1 MKYLYTTEP
10 DEGCHKINGV
20 YGRPVHTSE
29 QSKLKAKG
37 WKENPNELRKEE
49 GREEEKEVAKHF
61 EFTVNDNSEDAKC
74 WVKKSQS
81 DDRDVWADL
90 YEEKFGKRPHH
101 KAKLETIKA
110 KVDEAL
116 KDD

>member
-37 WKENPNELRKEE
+37 WKENPNELREEE
-49 GREEEKEVAKHF
+49 GREEKEVV
-61 EFTVNDNSEDAKC
+61 ENM
-74 WVKKSQS
+74 
-81 DDRDVWADL
+81 DL
-90 YEEKFGKRPHH
+90 DGYLRLKYEEVIGKKPHH
-101 KAKLETIKA
+101 KMKRETMQEKIA
-110 KVDEAL
+110 EAEA
-116 KDD
+116 DDNNSV

>member
-10 DEGCHKINGV
+10 DEGCHEIKGV

-37 WKENPNELRKEE
+37 WKENPDDLRKEE
-49 GREEEKEVAKHF
+49 GREEAEEEVTEEMAK
-61 EFTVNDNSEDAKC
+61 
-74 WVKKSQS
+74 
-81 DDRDVWADL
+81 L
-90 YEEKFGKRPHH
+90 YEEVIGKKPHH
-101 KAKLETIKA
+101 KMKFDTMKA
-110 KVDEAL
+110 KIDEAL